1 MSIVSRDFNLLVFW
15 RHTTELLNRKNDLLA
30 QFGEWVKATS
40 QLGKVQYQVL
50 FQAWDLY
57 LYSFPE

>member
-1 MSIVSRDFNLLVFW
+1 MSIVSRDFNLLVIW
-15 RHTTELLNRKNDLLA
+15 RHTTELLNQKNDLLA
-30 QFGEWVKATS
+30 QFGEWVKTTS
-40 QLGKVQYQVL
+40 QRGKVQYQVL

>member
-1 MSIVSRDFNLLVFW
+1 MSIVSRDFNLLVIW

-30 QFGEWVKATS
+30 QFGEWVKTTS